1 MENVSLNLQTIFKS
15 DNVLSQQILTY
26 IQKTY
31 EIII

>member
-1 MENVSLNLQTIFKS
+1 MENVSLNLQAIFKS